1 MGVAARLMGWQR
13 RMGAVA
19 GPLGA
24 SGEAA
29 PTGPVMV
36 ELLIGGTWVDITPF
50 VLTRDGGQNIAI
62 TRGRRDEGAATTE
75 HASCS
80 FQLNNRD
87 GRYSPRNPT
96 SPYYGQ
102 LGRNQQLRVSVANGD
117 YKGYRFWGEISSW
130 PQHWDTTGTDV
141 WVEVEGAGILRRL
154 NQGAV
159 PAQSVIHDGITDPE
173 ISSLQAYWPCEDVDG
188 STTIASALINGSA
201 MTFTGIPALATYA
214 GFGASD
220 PLPVL
225 SASSALSGGVA
236 RYDDATAS
244 QIRLLCH
251 IPAEGLSDGK
261 VICAIDHIEATAGA
275 VAFWELYYAT
285 TGNTLV
291 LRAHDADGSVLGA
304 ELTHT
309 LDVRG
314 RRMRISVELE
324 EDGTSMGRAIRITDL
339 FTMSTDSVTDTAA
352 LSSVQRV
359 TRVRFGPA
367 SRSVVGP
374 IGTLGLPGVAVG
386 HVTVQSVITAATD
399 LGLRLSPS
407 GEAAGRRIERLCA
420 EAGIPFDAIG
430 DLDDTPLMG
439 GQDRLKP
446 IDVMR
451 QAELADGGMLFENL
465 SVLGLGYRTR
475 ASLLNQAPALTM
487 SYPNNELSSVPVPVD
502 DDQLVRNKVTAS
514 LPSGTSA
521 TAELDEGSMST
532 ADPPVGIGVYGEDV
546 TLNLEDSS
554 TLADQANWRL
564 HLATVD
570 EARFPQI
577 SVNLARQQFSFNPAL
592 KAQALS
598 MRPGDRLLLTDL
610 PAWIP
615 PDDISQ
621 LVLGLSSETID
632 HFEHRI
638 TYVCAP
644 ESSWRVGV
652 LDDPVLGRIDTDGS
666 AIYVG
671 ATSSATSLYVTPTGD
686 GGLWTTDSSD
696 FPFDVRAGGETW
708 AVTAIA
714 STGADDFTRAVSND
728 WGTSSGGNTWTQAGG
743 TATER
748 NVNGA
753 QGVITWA
760 SSPTTLRF
768 QTLVSGLGDAE
779 ARMTVSPDQVA
790 TGASFLPAILLRY
803 TDTSNYYR
811 ARLHFGTSGSMFL
824 SVTRDTTQIGS
835 TVTLDYTYAAGD
847 AFYVRAKLVGQQI
860 QLKAWPVAE
869 TEPKDWQLT
878 ETISANT
885 IASGAVGI
893 TGSAFAGNTNVS
905 PQLRHDDFHIL
916 DPQVF
921 TVTRSVNGVN
931 KAQTAG
937 TDVRLAQPTIL
948 SL

>member
-1 MGVAARLMGWQR
+1 MGIAARWMGWQR

-19 GPLGA
+19 GPLAA
-24 SGEAA
+24 SGEPA

-36 ELLIGGTWVDITPF
+36 ELLIGGTWVDITAF
-50 VLTRDGGQNIAI
+50 VLTRDGSQNITI
-62 TRGRRDEGAATTE
+62 TRGRRDEGSTTTE
-75 HASCS
+75 HSSCS

-87 GRYSPRNPT
+87 GRFSHRNPN

-102 LGRNQQLRVSVANGD
+102 LGRNQQLRVAVPRGD
-117 YKGYRFWGEISSW
+117 YKEYRFWGEISSW

-141 WVEVEGAGILRRL
+141 WVEVDAAGYMRRL
-154 NQGAV
+154 NQGASPV
-159 PAQSVIHDGITDPE
+159 HSVIYNGITDPE
-173 ISSLQAYWPCEDVDG
+173 ISSLRAYWPCEDIDG
-188 STTIASALINGSA
+188 STTIASAMTNGSA
-201 MTFTGIPALATYA
+201 MTFTGTPTLATYS
-214 GFGASD
+214 GFAASD
-220 PLPVL
+220 PLPEL
-225 SASSALSGGVA
+225 PSSALSGGVA

-244 QIRLLCH
+244 QIRFLCH

-261 VICAIDHIEATAGA
+261 VICAIDHVEASAGA
-275 VAFWELYYAT
+275 VAFWELYYAA

-291 LRAHDADGSVLGA
+291 LRAHDSDGSMLGA
-304 ELTHT
+304 DLPHT

-324 EDGTSMGRAIRITDL
+324 EDGTSTDRAIRITDL
-339 FTMSTDSVTDTAA
+339 STMATDSVTDTAA
-352 LSSVQRV
+352 VSSVQRV
-359 TRVRFGPA
+359 TRVQFGPA

-374 IGTLGLPGVAVG
+374 VGTLGLTGVAVG
-386 HVTVQSVITAATD
+386 HVTVQSVITATTD
-399 LGLRLSPS
+399 LGLQLNPS
-407 GEAAGRRIERLCA
+407 GETAGRRIERLCA
-420 EAGIPFDAIG
+420 EDGIPFDAIG
-430 DLDDTPLMG
+430 DLDDTALMG

-446 IDVMR
+446 IDLMR

-465 SVLGLGYRTR
+465 AVFGLGYRTR
-475 ASLLNQAPALTM
+475 ESMLNQAPALTL
-487 SYPNNELSSVPVPVD
+487 SYPNNELSAVPVPVD
-502 DDQLVRNKVTAS
+502 DDQLVRNKVTVS
-514 LPSGTSA
+514 LPGGSGA

-532 ADPPVGIGVYGEDV
+532 VDPPVGIGVYGEDV

-554 TLADQANWRL
+554 TLADQASWRL
-564 HLATVD
+564 HLGTVD

-577 SVNLARQQFSFNPAL
+577 SVNLARQQVTSNPAL

-598 MRPGDRLLLTDL
+598 VRPGDRLLLADP
-610 PAWIP
+610 PAWVP

-621 LVLGLSSETID
+621 LVLGMSETID

-666 AIYVG
+666 AVYADAASG
-671 ATSSATSLYVTPTGD
+671 ATSIYVTPTGE
-686 GGLWTTDSSD
+686 GGLWTTDTAD

-714 STGADDFTRAVSND
+714 SAGGDDFTRSVSND
-728 WGTSSGGNTWTQAGG
+728 WGTSSGGSTWTQAGG
-743 TATER
+743 AATER
-748 NVNGA
+748 NVNGT

-760 SSPTTLRF
+760 SAPTTIRF
-768 QTLVSGLGDAE
+768 QTLVSGLSDAE
-779 ARMTVSPDQVA
+779 VKMTVSPDQVA

-803 TDTSNYYR
+803 TDPSNYYR
-811 ARLHFGTSGSMFL
+811 ARLHFGTSGLIFL

-835 TVTLDYTYAAGD
+835 TVTLDYTYGAGD
-847 AFYVRAKLVGQQI
+847 AFYVRAKLVGQRI
-860 QLKAWPVAE
+860 QLKAWPTSE

-878 ETISANT
+878 ETISADT
-885 IASGAVGI
+885 IPSGAVGI
-893 TGSAFAGNTNVS
+893 AGSTFSGNTNVN
-905 PQLRHDDFHIL
+905 PQLRYDHFQIL

-921 TVTRSVNGVN
+921 TVTRSVNGVS